1 MKTKEILKKQHTMLY
16 TVSGFTN
23 GQYKQIIESLHHLLV
38 EIPDMIKDKI
48 LELRSLGYG
57 TSSYKEKKKQ
67 YPNWIVS
74 GIYPIKEINDNS
86 TVEWSNIIAIDIDKS
101 DNENIDL
108 EDVRKKIFELPY
120 VFAVLK
126 SISGLGL
133 YALILV
139 EDGKYTKEYYKYI
152 TKLWNQKYGLNIDT
166 QCNNISR
173 KRFIGYDEEAT
184 KWIKPDDEDIIP
196 WKLKYIEPKEEP
208 KKQSILDLPRTF
220 NDNKELVRK
229 AIWKLLNKGFS
240 IENMSVQYPYG
251 AWYHIACDFHHF
263 DDGLDMFIKFSQNSP
278 KYNDKI
284 CDITKKYN
292 NGKIE
297 SQIDDV
303 GKKWCGIAKRIF
315 GKYWWK
321 DS

>member
-1 MKTKEILKKQHTMLY
+1 MLY

-23 GQYKQIIESLHHLLV
+23 GQYKQIIESLHHLLI
-38 EIPDMIKDKI
+38 EIPDTIKEQI
-48 LELRSLGYG
+48 FELRSLGYG

-74 GIYPIKEINDNS
+74 GIYPIKEINDSS

-133 YALILV
+133 YALVLV

-297 SQIDDV
+297 SQIYDV